1 MPAKVIIQLEADA
14 SGLTPG
20 IDAVEKLGKVD
31 KATAD
36 QFKAA
41 NKAFQDRGKALDQ
54 SAAQTEKFAQ
64 ATKKLVE
71 SIAGGAINQAT
82 ENIKKHTKEV
92 EGASADYKALN
103 DAVALVKKQLS
114 NLDPNSEG
122 FSRLEK
128 ELQAA
133 ELAMGKFEKQANSS
147 RAQLKQYKEALTEL
161 EEGGF
166 EGTKVFDD
174 LAIAAGQLD
183 DQLGDTQARIK
194 ALASDTF
201 KFDAAIQA
209 IQGIAGGFAVAQ
221 GAAALFGEE
230 SEEVQQALLKVNA
243 AMAILQGLQQIQ
255 NVLQAQSAVSLAGQI
270 TLQKIAALQTNLQS
284 AAESRF
290 IVVRGAAAV
299 AQRVLNT
306 VMAANPA
313 GAVLFA
319 IAALA
324 TAIVAFTS
332 DTNDAA
338 EAQERLNK
346 SLEFSLDLTNRYV
359 EAISDAGDVNIARLE
374 AEGATEKE
382 LREASIRNLQ
392 AQLAEQEKGT
402 AKARANFNR
411 ANQDYEQRRKND
423 DKISKEYLDQV
434 KSAEDQFNNEYKKS
448 ADLRKA
454 IEIAE
459 LNNTRDTNK
468 EAEEDRKERLAKF
481 KEAAEADK
489 KALQK
494 FLRDQVA
501 ANEIAAAEATDSFR
515 KFEAEV
521 QVIQA
526 RLRQTLANP
535 DLGSNERILAEI
547 QAGQEILKIRQ
558 DLFGELN
565 KLETSNTNEVKKNL
579 NSQVLASA
587 QAAQQRLLNEQAA
600 AQARIAAAQLEEQ
613 KKEELKQQI
622 REAYFQGAVQLTNT
636 LSQITQNANQA
647 ELQSLQEKLDKGLI
661 SQKTYDQQVRI
672 LRRQQAQQEKQMAL
686 FQVLISTAAAV
697 AKALP
702 NIPLSVLAGIL
713 GAAQIAAIASQ
724 PIPAFRKGTKNA
736 PQGPAL
742 VGEAGPELLFTK
754 NRLEYAHKPMV
765 VDLNRGD
772 KVIPA
777 FDTARIMSGWN
788 VPVPAHSYGKQA
800 DERPIPIID
809 YGKIGQAVGKQLKKL
824 PINSISMDER
834 GYSERQLKQYQ
845 LNNYVKN
852 RYKRPR

>member
-20 IDAVEKLGKVD
+20 IEALEELGKVD
-31 KATAD
+31 RSTSD

-41 NKAFQDRGKALDQ
+41 NKAFQDRGKTLDQ

-92 EGASADYKALN
+92 ESASADYKALN
-103 DAVALVKKQLS
+103 DAVSLVKKQLS
-114 NLDPNSEG
+114 TLNPSSTG
-122 FSRLEK
+122 FSKLEK

-133 ELAMGKFEKQANSS
+133 ELAMGNFTKAATSS
-147 RAQLKQYKEALTEL
+147 RAQLRQYREALTQL
-161 EEGGF
+161 EDAGL
-166 EGTKVFDD
+166 EGTQVFND
-174 LAIAAGQLD
+174 LAVAAGKLD
-183 DQLGDTQARIK
+183 DQVGDTQARIK

-209 IQGIAGGFAVAQ
+209 VQGLAGGFAIAQ
-221 GAAALFGEE
+221 GAAALFGDE

-270 TLQKIAALQTNLQS
+270 ALQKIATLQTTLQS

-290 IVVRGAAAV
+290 IIVRGAAAV

-374 AEGATEKE
+374 AEGAAEKE
-382 LREASIRNLQ
+382 IREANIKNLRD
-392 AQLAEQEKGT
+392 QLDEQEKGT
-402 AKARANFNR
+402 AKARANHER
-411 ANQDYEQRRKND
+411 AISDYEDRRKRNAD
-423 DKISKEYLDQV
+423 ISKEFIDQV
-434 KSAEDQFNNEYKKS
+434 NSAESLYNNEYKKS
-448 ADLRKA
+448 ADLRRA
-454 IEIAE
+454 IQIAE

-565 KLETSNTNEVKKNL
+565 KLETNHTNEIKKNL
-579 NSQVLASA
+579 NSQVLAGA
-587 QAAQQRLLNEQAA
+587 QSAQQRLLNEQAA

-613 KKEELKQQI
+613 KKEQLKQQI

-724 PIPAFRKGTKNA
+724 PIPAFRKGTRNA

-788 VPVPAHSYGKQA
+788 VPVPAHSYGKQS

-845 LNNYVKN
+845 LNSYVKN
-852 RYKRPR
+852 RYRRPG